1 MLRCWMLGGVSGMLL
16 ASVLWARQGVVKT
29 LDGQSFGGDITEQ
42 QDELVVERT
51 GIRTVVPRGNVLSIN
66 YSDSI
71 EQTYRQKHRRLTS
84 YDVPG
89 RLELAHW
96 LFDNKAYDLA
106 LDALEEARAIQP
118 HNEDVAEM
126 MQTVDRQM
134 QLDGKQQRLKLA
146 QSRPVEVAAA
156 DNVPRTGAVPTTQR
170 RTQQPVAVRD
180 LTPEEINFVRQ
191 SEWQEGQP
199 VTPIHFDAD
208 VRRRY
213 IAREGLNSAEFLR
226 LPAIQQAWAIVQRG
240 TPEMQKDVII
250 GDPPALRQFRTIQHA
265 ILTGCAAT
273 GCHTPDRAPGG
284 FALHLPAQNDADTI
298 TNFVILQQ
306 YAGNVDKRK
315 YQMIDREA
323 PERSLLVQ
331 FALPPDIADAPHP
344 KAGNYRGIARARNDP
359 RLQATI
365 DWMGRTL
372 KPVAPDYDFDLTP
385 GGPTTRPARERTPG
399 NPPRSPR

>member
-1 MLRCWMLGGVSGMLL
+1 MLRCWMLGGVGGMLL
-16 ASVLWARQGVVKT
+16 ASVVWARPGVIKT
-29 LDGQSFGGDITEQ
+29 LDGQSFQGDITEQ
-42 QDELVVERT
+42 QDQLVVERK
-51 GIRTVVPRGNVLSIN
+51 GIHTAVPRENVLSIN

-71 EQTYRQKHRRLTS
+71 EESYRQKHRKLAQ

-106 LDALEEARAIQP
+106 LDVLEEARAIQP
-118 HNEDVAEM
+118 HNLDVVEM
-126 MQTVDRQM
+126 IQTVDRQM
-134 QLDGKQQRLKLA
+134 QLEGKQERLKLA

-156 DNVPRTGAVPTTQR
+156 DNVPRTGGGPTTQR
-170 RTQQPVAVRD
+170 RAPQAPTGRV
-180 LTPEEINFVRQ
+180 LTPDEINFVRQ

-199 VTPIHFDAD
+199 VNPIRFEND

-213 IAREGLNSAEFLR
+213 IAREGLNAGEFLK
-226 LPAIQQAWAIVQRG
+226 LPPAQQAWAITHRG
-240 TPEMQKDVII
+240 NDEMKKDVII

-273 GCHTPDRAPGG
+273 GCHTSDKAPGG

-315 YQMIDREA
+315 YQMIDRES
-323 PERSLLVQ
+323 PDRSLLVQ
-331 FALPPDIADAPHP
+331 FAVPPDIADVPHP
-344 KAGNYRGIARARNDP
+344 KAGNYRGVVRARNDP

-365 DWMGRTL
+365 EWMGRTL
-372 KPVAPDYDFDLTP
+372 NPVAPDYDFDLTNSKP
-385 GGPTTRPARERTPG
+385 ATRPSGGA
-399 NPPRSPR
+399 PPNSGRGGR

>member
-1 MLRCWMLGGVSGMLL
+1 
-16 ASVLWARQGVVKT
+16 
-29 LDGQSFGGDITEQ
+29 
-42 QDELVVERT
+42 
-51 GIRTVVPRGNVLSIN
+51 
-66 YSDSI
+66 
-71 EQTYRQKHRRLTS
+71 
-84 YDVPG
+84 
-89 RLELAHW
+89 
-96 LFDNKAYDLA
+96 
-106 LDALEEARAIQP
+106 
-118 HNEDVAEM
+118 
-126 MQTVDRQM
+126 M

-156 DNVPRTGAVPTTQR
+156 DNVPRTGAVPATQR
-170 RTQQPVAVRD
+170 RAQPAAVRD

-199 VTPIHFDAD
+199 VTPIRFEDD

-240 TPEMQKDVII
+240 TPEMAKDVII

-298 TNFVILQQ
+298 TNFIILQQ

-315 YQMIDREA
+315 YQMIDRES
-323 PERSLLVQ
+323 PDRSLLVQ
-331 FALPPDIADAPHP
+331 FSLPPDIADVPHP
-344 KAGNYRGIARARNDP
+344 KAANYRGIVRARNDP

-365 DWMGRTL
+365 EWMGRTL
-372 KPVAPDYDFDLTP
+372 KPVAPDYDFDLSNSK
-385 GGPTTRPARERTPG
+385 PTTRPTG
-399 NPPRSPR
+399 GPPPNTGRGGK